1 MRFVLLVAWRNL
13 TCDPIRYGLY
23 TLGIAFAVV
32 LMGIQY
38 GILRAMLE
46 SNTRLLQCLD
56 ADCVLTHP
64 QRSSLMFRPAFP
76 RQRLEQVRAVEGIER
91 VVPLYLDYQAGEWL
105 ATTVPRSERRPKRR
119 IRVVGIDPAA
129 SSLRGLDIA
138 PKDWQ
143 RLQIPDNA
151 LYDRRARPDPQGR
164 MPSVYG
170 PLAEGC
176 TAELTGQSL
185 SLVGPGFSL
194 GFDFAADGT
203 LIVSEQ
209 TFARYLREPF
219 TPPGV
224 DPLEAVDLGL
234 IRFKPDACREKILD
248 ALRQLYAPTPDV
260 EVLTLNQLIEREQ
273 RFWLTNTPIGF
284 AFGAGML
291 LGFVVGLVICYQILT
306 GNIADHLGQYATLRA
321 IGHTPGFLRAVVT
334 AEALLLAGSGFA
346 VGTSIVV
353 GVQSLLEEWTG
364 MPFQLTLSRAA
375 WLAAATA
382 GMCWLS
388 ARLAARHVEK
398 VDPADVF

>member
-1 MRFVLLVAWRNL
+1 MWLALLVAWRNL

-32 LMGIQY
+32 LMGVQF

-46 SNTRLLQCLD
+46 SNTRLLRCLD
-56 ADCVLTHP
+56 ADGVLIHP

-76 RQRLEQVRAVEGIER
+76 RPRLEQARGVAGVER
-91 VVPLYLDYQAGEWL
+91 VAPLYLDYQAGEWL
-105 ATTVPRSERRPKRR
+105 ATAVPRAQRGPKRR
-119 IRVVGIDPAA
+119 IRVVGVDPLAPP
-129 SSLRGLDIA
+129 LRGLDIT
-138 PKDWQ
+138 PEDWQ
-143 RLQIPDNA
+143 RLQRPGTA
-151 LYDRRARPDPQGR
+151 LYDQRARPDPQGR

-170 PLAEGC
+170 PFTEGG
-176 TAELTGQSL
+176 TAELTGQQL
-185 SLVGPGFSL
+185 TLVGPGFSL

-224 DPLEAVDLGL
+224 DPLAAVDLGL
-234 IRFKPDACREKILD
+234 IWVRPEAQREQVLD
-248 ALRQLYAPTPDV
+248 ALRQLYAATPDA
-260 EVLTLNQLIEREQ
+260 EVLTLRQLIEREE
-273 RFWLTNTPIGF
+273 RFWLANTPIGF
-284 AFGAGML
+284 VFGAGMI

-306 GNIADHLGQYATLRA
+306 GNIADHVGQYATLRA

-346 VGTSIVV
+346 VGIGIVA

-364 MPFQLTLSRAA
+364 MPFQLTLFRIA
-375 WLAAATA
+375 WLGGATG

>member
-1 MRFVLLVAWRNL
+1 MRLALLVAWRNL
-13 TCDPIRYGLY
+13 TCDLIRFGLY

-32 LMGIQY
+32 LMGVQF

-46 SNTRLLQCLD
+46 SNTRLLRCLN
-56 ADCVLTHP
+56 ADGVLIHP
-64 QRSSLMFRPAFP
+64 QRGSLMFRPAFP
-76 RQRLEQVRAVEGIER
+76 RQRLEQARGVAGVER
-91 VVPLYLDYQAGEWL
+91 VAPLYLDYQAGEWL
-105 ATTVPRSERRPKRR
+105 ATAVPRAERRPKRR
-119 IRVVGIDPAA
+119 IRVVGVDPAPA
-129 SSLRGLDIA
+129 PLRGLDIA
-138 PKDWQ
+138 PDDWQ
-143 RLQIPDNA
+143 RLQRPGTA

-170 PLAEGC
+170 PLAEGG
-176 TAELTGQSL
+176 TAELTGQQL
-185 SLVGPGFSL
+185 TLVGPGFSL

-203 LIVSEQ
+203 LIVSEL

-219 TPPGV
+219 TPPGA
-224 DPLEAVDLGL
+224 DPLETVDLGL
-234 IRFKPDACREKILD
+234 IWFQPEAQREQVLD
-248 ALRQLYAPTPDV
+248 ALRQLYAATPDV
-260 EVLTLNQLIEREQ
+260 EVLTLRQLIEREE
-273 RFWLTNTPIGF
+273 RFWLANTPIGF
-284 AFGAGML
+284 AFGAGMI

-306 GNIADHLGQYATLRA
+306 GNIADHVGQYATLRA

-346 VGTSIVV
+346 VGIGIVA

-364 MPFQLTLSRAA
+364 MPFQLTLFRIA
-375 WLAAATA
+375 WLGSATI

>member
-1 MRFVLLVAWRNL
+1 MRLALLVAWRNL

-32 LMGIQY
+32 LMGVQF

-46 SNTRLLQCLD
+46 SNTRLLRCLD
-56 ADCVLTHP
+56 ADGVLIHP

-76 RQRLEQVRAVEGIER
+76 RRRLEQAHAVEGIDR
-91 VVPLYLDYQAGEWL
+91 VAPLYLDYQAGEWL
-105 ATTVPRSERRPKRR
+105 ATGVPRPERGPKRR
-119 IRVVGIDPAA
+119 IRVVGVDPAVA
-129 SSLRGLDIA
+129 PLRGLDI
-138 PKDWQ
+138 PPDDWQ
-143 RLQIPDNA
+143 SLQRPGTA
-151 LYDRRARPDPQGR
+151 LYDRRARPDPQRR

-176 TAELTGQSL
+176 TAELTGQQL
-185 SLVGPGFSL
+185 TLVGPGFSL

-209 TFARYLREPF
+209 TFARYLREPLA
-219 TPPGV
+219 PPGT

-234 IRFKPDACREKILD
+234 VWFQPEARREQVLD
-248 ALRQLYAPTPDV
+248 ALRQLYAATPNV
-260 EVLTLNQLIEREQ
+260 EVLTLKQLIEREE
-273 RFWLTNTPIGF
+273 RFWLANTPIGF
-284 AFGAGML
+284 AFGAGMI

-334 AEALLLAGSGFA
+334 AEALLLAGSGLA
-346 VGTSIVV
+346 VGIGIVA

-364 MPFQLTLSRAA
+364 MPFQLTLFRIV
-375 WLAAATA
+375 WLGGATI